1 MVGLLP
7 WIGKSRLQMM
17 ALLGCILG
25 SRGRWRRS
33 DRKGIKHS
41 RGRRAHIASRE
52 EERIVRRCTSGLLVK
67 VEEEATE
74 E

>member
-1 MVGLLP
+1 
-7 WIGKSRLQMM
+7 MM

-52 EERIVRRCTSGLLVK
+52 EERIARRYTSGLLVK
-67 VEEEATE
+67 EEEATE